1 MQIYQFLA
9 YSPKKSYFAYHRHHR
24 QTAPMLLSIIIVNYN
39 VKYFLEQCLC
49 SLEKSVRTA
58 GLSYGGSIPQLPGL
72 GSAGPAGVRGGDAE
86 IFVVDNHSSDGSMQ
100 WLIPRFPSVQFIA
113 NPDNRGFARAN
124 NQALE
129 KASGKYVLFLNPDT
143 ILAEDS
149 IATVLGFMESAP
161 AAGAA
166 GVRMVDGGGR
176 FLKESRRGF
185 PSPWVAFCKLTGLAS
200 LFPRSS
206 FFAKYYL
213 GHLPASADHPAPV
226 LSGAFM
232 LVRRQALEVTGGF
245 DERFFLYA
253 EDIDLSYRIEKAG
266 YNNFYIAGTTIL
278 HFKGESTRKD
288 ARYIK
293 LFYKAMSQFRRKHFR
308 GGLPSAF
315 NFLMEAAIWV
325 RAGLSAVAS
334 FFRQKEQK
342 ENADGGW
349 GGGASGRERSDPS
362 GGTGNEDIWAG
373 SAWRG
378 IPGSAPVDPV
388 YIGGDP
394 VNARRLR
401 ELLAAEGWQVVPDP
415 AGADERI
422 LCEGEGFSFSNI
434 IEAIQD
440 SRGEAI
446 YMIHAAA
453 SCSAVGSRSKDG
465 RGETLFFPPKA

>member
-1 MQIYQFLA
+1 
-9 YSPKKSYFAYHRHHR
+9 
-24 QTAPMLLSIIIVNYN
+24 MLLSVIIVNYN

-58 GLSYGGSIPQLPGL
+58 GLSYGG
-72 GSAGPAGVRGGDAE
+72 AE
-86 IFVVDNHSSDGSMQ
+86 IFVVDNHSSDGSME
-100 WLIPRFPSVQFIA
+100 WLVPRFPSVQFRI

-129 KASGKYVLFLNPDT
+129 EATGKYVLFLNPDT

-149 IATVLGFMESAP
+149 IATVLAFMESTP

-176 FLKESRRGF
+176 FLKESRREF
-185 PSPWVAFCKLTGLAS
+185 PSPWVAFCKLTGLTA
-200 LFPRSS
+200 LFPRSGL
-206 FFAKYYL
+206 FAKYYL
-213 GHLPASADHPAPV
+213 GHLPASADHPSPI

-232 LVRRQALEVTGGF
+232 LVRKQALEGTGGF
-245 DERFFLYA
+245 DEQFFLYG

-266 YNNFYIAGTTIL
+266 YTNYYIAGTSIL
-278 HFKGESTRKD
+278 HFKGESTRRD
-288 ARYIK
+288 ARHIK

-308 GGLPSAF
+308 GGFPSVF
-315 NFLMEAAIWV
+315 NALMETAIWL
-325 RAGLSAVAS
+325 RAGLSAFAN
-334 FFRQKEQK
+334 FFRPEEQ
-342 ENADGGW
+342 ADGAW
-349 GGGASGRERSDPS
+349 S
-362 GGTGNEDIWAG
+362 G

-394 VNARRLR
+394 ANARRMR
-401 ELLAAEGWQVVPDP
+401 ELLAAEGWLVVPDP
-415 AGADERI
+415 AESGERI
-422 LCEGEGFSFSNI
+422 LCEGENFSFRRI
-434 IEAIQD
+434 IETIQD
-440 SRGEAI
+440 NRGKAV
-446 YMIHAAA
+446 YKIHAAA